1 MATRVK
7 TELTGLSKF
16 ESSKFK
22 ERRENSWRLFILH
35 CSDFCAWM
43 VWQWCRQWHSKQT
56 FVLVLNPRSTQHTV
70 FINVP

>member
-22 ERRENSWRLFILH
+22 ERRENSWRLVHFTLLRPLRV
-35 CSDFCAWM
+35 DGLA
-43 VWQWCRQWHSKQT
+43 V
-56 FVLVLNPRSTQHTV
+56 
-70 FINVP
+70 VPPMAF